1 MKSRFVSIAFE
12 NENFNQGE
20 IMSENK
26 TGPKA
31 GTMEIELSESESMG
45 TYSNLVMITHSPS
58 EFILDFIAVMPGVPK
73 AKVAKRMILTP
84 DHAKRLLNALQD
96 NVTRYEKEHGM
107 IPNKTKDI
115 PLYRGPQAEA

>member
-1 MKSRFVSIAFE
+1 MNSNNNTPKPP
-12 NENFNQGE
+12 
-20 IMSENK
+20 K
-26 TGPKA
+26 TIKGPKA
-31 GTMEIELSESESMG
+31 GTMEIELSEAESMG

-84 DHAKRLLNALQD
+84 DHAKRLMNALQD
-96 NVTRYEKEHGM
+96 NVSKYEAEHGA
-107 IPNKTKDI
+107 IQNKTKDI

>member
-1 MKSRFVSIAFE
+1 MKPTFVSITFE
-12 NENFNQGE
+12 NENLNQGE

-107 IPNKTKDI
+107 IQNKTKDI